1 MEGVSAVNIRIK
13 FQKTGPLRFIS
24 HLDVMRYFQ
33 KVIRRAG
40 IDICF
45 SEGFSPHM
53 IMSFAAPLG
62 VGLTSEGEYVDIR
75 VNTAPSSAEAL
86 ARMNAVMAEGM
97 TALSFRRLPDNSK
110 NAMSI
115 VAAADYEVRF
125 REGREPAAGW
135 ERLFAD
141 FLAQP
146 QILVRKETKKGVQ
159 EADIRPWIHAC
170 SVQDGVICMRVSTG
184 SVHNLKP
191 ELLMQAFSAWAGA
204 GTAPSPLLVH
214 RVEIYAD
221 RGTGGE
227 AEWISLEGLGE
238 EIG

>member
-1 MEGVSAVNIRIK
+1 MNVRIK
-13 FQKTGPLRFIS
+13 FEKTGPLRFIS

-75 VNTAPSSAEAL
+75 VNSAVSSKEAIERL
-86 ARMNAVMAEGM
+86 NDVMAEGM
-97 TALSFRRLPDNSK
+97 KALSFRKLPDNSK

-115 VAAADYEVRF
+115 VAAADYDVRF
-125 REGREPAAGW
+125 REGREPEEGW
-135 ERLFAD
+135 EQKYME
-141 FLAQP
+141 FLNQP
-146 QILVRKETKKGVQ
+146 EIRIVKETKKGQQ
-159 EADIRPWIHAC
+159 EVDIRPWVYRWA
-170 SVQDGVICMRVSTG
+170 VQSGVIRMQVSAG

-191 ELLMQAFSAWAGA
+191 ELLLQAFESWAGFEI
-204 GTAPSPLLVH
+204 PSGALLVH
-214 RVEIYAD
+214 RLELYAD
-221 RGTGGE
+221 QGTE
-227 AEWISLEGLGE
+227 ENRRLVPLEDLGE
-238 EIG
+238 DIG

>member
-1 MEGVSAVNIRIK
+1 MNVRIK
-13 FQKTGPLRFIS
+13 FEKTGPLRFIS

-33 KVIRRAG
+33 KVIRRSG

-75 VNTAPSSAEAL
+75 VNHAVSSGEAL
-86 ARMNAVMAEGM
+86 SRMNAAMVEGM
-97 TALSFRRLPDNSK
+97 RALSFRRLADNSR

-125 REGREPAAGW
+125 REGRKPQEGW
-135 ERLFAD
+135 ERKLREY
-141 FLAQP
+141 LGQ
-146 QILVRKETKKGVQ
+146 QEIRIVKETKKGQQ
-159 EADIRPWIHAC
+159 EVDIRPWIYRC
-170 SVQDGVICMRVSTG
+170 SVRESVIRMQVSTG

-191 ELLMQAFSAWAGA
+191 ELLLQSFGAWAGLEI
-204 GTAPSPLLVH
+204 PSGSLLVH
-214 RVEIYAD
+214 RLEIYAD
-221 RGTGGE
+221 LGTQGE
-227 AEWISLEGLGE
+227 RKLIPLEDLGE
-238 EIG
+238 DIG